1 MPLSALALILVAAF
15 CHATW
20 NLILKRSKGGG
31 IIFFWLVAWIES
43 LIYAPVALRQMTAV
57 KALWASERRA
67 IFMVAVLSPLSYCL
81 ALFAMKMAPL
91 SYVAPA
97 RETSILIAA
106 LYGTH
111 FLKEGDVARRLSA
124 AALMVLGLAGIALA

>member
-1 MPLSALALILVAAF
+1 MRLMVTTP
-15 CHATW
+15 
-20 NLILKRSKGGG
+20 
-31 IIFFWLVAWIES
+31 
-43 LIYAPVALRQMTAV
+43 TAV
-57 KALWASERRA
+57 QQMDAAKALWLSERRA
-67 IFMVAVLSPLSYCL
+67 IVIVAVLSPLSYCL
-81 ALFAMKMAPL
+81 ALFAMQMAPL

-124 AALMVLGLAGIALA
+124 AALMVLGLTGIALA

>member
-1 MPLSALALILVAAF
+1 
-15 CHATW
+15 
-20 NLILKRSKGGG
+20 
-31 IIFFWLVAWIES
+31 
-43 LIYAPVALRQMTAV
+43 
-57 KALWASERRA
+57 
-67 IFMVAVLSPLSYCL
+67 
-81 ALFAMKMAPL
+81 MKMAPL